1 MNKWKIDVSLKSGQN
16 ISGLYTGPEENSFDV
31 GKLLL
36 EEDPSITVFTIL
48 SLDEMAQLFI
58 MRNEV
63 AAMGISIF
71 VEPIDNN
78 ANIW

>member
-1 MNKWKIDVSLKSGQN
+1 MYKWKIDISLKSGQN

-36 EEDPSITVFTIL
+36 ESNPNVTVFAIM
-48 SLDEMAQLFI
+48 SLDETAQLFI

-71 VEPIDNN
+71 VEHIDNQE
-78 ANIW
+78 AL